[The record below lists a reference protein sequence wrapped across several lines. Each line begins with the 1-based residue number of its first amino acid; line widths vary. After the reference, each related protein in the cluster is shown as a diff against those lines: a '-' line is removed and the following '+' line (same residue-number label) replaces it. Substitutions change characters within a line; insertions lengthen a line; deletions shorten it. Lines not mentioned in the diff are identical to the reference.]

1 MKEETICQIKR
12 QFYAVNSKLSPL
24 KKFTN
29 FPLRHDKPVPL
40 GQRILQIQIL
50 KPRIAKGGVV
60 LPKELRLHEGLFIL
74 KFWIVGIGFA
84 LGLGDHS
91 LMDLAV
97 FALENEEVRR
107 INPYILP
114 SIAASFVALDLKLR
128 HGSVTVVIDLQAQT
142 LDFGKGQHF
151 PQEYLLKAAVR
162 VVGQVVE
169 RAILL
174 GVGRILFAEHG
185 QDIFLP
191 HLLGQ
196 LHHRLCLLV

>member
-97 FALENEEVRR
+97 FALENEEVRCVH
-107 INPYILP
+107 PHILP
-114 SIAASFVALDLKLR
+114 GTGASFVALDLKLR
-128 HGSVTVVIDLQAQT
+128 HGPVAVVVDLQSQT
-142 LDFGKGQHF
+142 LDFRTA
-151 PQEYLLKAAVR
+151 EYSED
-162 VVGQVVE
+162 G
-169 RAILL
+169 
-174 GVGRILFAEHG
+174 GAEEYTLIMPG
-185 QDIFLP
+185 YRQTMRFSDGICTGLRWEYWEFSGALDRMQG
-191 HLLGQ
+191 L
-196 LHHRLCLLV
+196 

>member
-128 HGSVTVVIDLQAQT
+128 HPERFFVPSPGWDSNP
-142 LDFGKGQHF
+142 G
-151 PQEYLLKAAVR
+151 AV
-162 VVGQVVE
+162 
-169 RAILL
+169 LS
-174 GVGRILFAEHG
+174 
-185 QDIFLP
+185 
-191 HLLGQ
+191 Q
-196 LHHRLCLLV
+196 LSE